1 MERSSPEVDV
11 VGSGQATF
19 ILRQNMTD
27 AVVVPVKPGGAAIYS
42 SPAPAP
48 DEESGP
54 CEDAALL
61 IPVDEHRCVLAVAD
75 GMGGQPGGA
84 MAASLAVQAI
94 NEAVQTAKAQHDSN
108 GGNGSGGSLRDA
120 ILTGFEDANRAVTDI
135 GVGAATTLAVVEIQ
149 RDSIR
154 PYHVGD
160 SFIMLIGNR
169 GRIKLQTMSHS
180 PIGYA
185 VESGLLAE
193 REAMHHEDRHL
204 VSNMVGSP
212 EMRIEIGPTIAIG
225 KASRDTL
232 LIASDGLS
240 DNLHTHEI
248 VEIARKGPL
257 ETAAAK
263 LATLARRRM
272 TSQVDGEP
280 SKPDDLTFIL
290 WRRWGK

>member
-1 MERSSPEVDV
+1 MERSSPEFDAVQ
-11 VGSGQATF
+11 SAEATF
-19 ILRQNMTD
+19 ILRQNMNE
-27 AVVVPVKPGGAAIYS
+27 AMIVPLNRGDAAIYS
-42 SPAPAP
+42 SAAPAQG
-48 DEESGP
+48 EEPRP

-61 IPVDEHRCVLAVAD
+61 IPVDEYRSVLAVAD
-75 GMGGQPGGA
+75 GMGGQPCGA

-94 NEAVQTAKAQHDSN
+94 NEAVQTAKAQHESSGN
-108 GGNGSGGSLRDA
+108 NGSGSSLRDA

-180 PIGYA
+180 PVGYA

-212 EMRIEIGPTIAIG
+212 EMRIDIGPTIMLG
-225 KASRDTL
+225 ETSRDTL

-248 VEIARKGPL
+248 VELTRKGPL
-257 ETAAAK
+257 QRAAES
-263 LATLARRRM
+263 LATLARQRM
-272 TSQVDGEP
+272 ISQVDGEP